1 MTSSGGERFARAVA
15 RIDAANALDPNREM
29 ADGRARPKDLLYAER
44 LTAMLARFAPDASE
58 TLKVAARC
66 QHVERWTIPRT
77 DYPLTRAGY
86 EQWRTRLRD
95 FHAERA
101 GAMLLDAGYDAATI
115 ARVGALIKKERL
127 KADAEA
133 QALEDV
139 VALVFMENYL
149 ADFVARHEG
158 YDEAKL
164 VDILRKTARKMSAR
178 GREFALTSIAPPA
191 ALLPVLRT
199 ALGSGATLPEA
210 LRTPGETPG

>member
-1 MTSSGGERFARAVA
+1 
-15 RIDAANALDPNREM
+15 
-29 ADGRARPKDLLYAER
+29 
-44 LTAMLARFAPDASE
+44 MLARFAPDASD
-58 TLKVAARC
+58 TLRLAARC

-86 EQWRTRLRD
+86 EKWRTRLRD

-101 GAMLLDAGYDAATI
+101 GAMLHEAGYDAATI
-115 ARVGALIKKERL
+115 ARVGALIRKERL

-139 VALVFMENYL
+139 VALVFMESYL
-149 ADFVARHEG
+149 DDFVARHAG

-178 GREFALTSIAPPA
+178 GREFALTSISPPA
-191 ALLPVLRT
+191 ALQPVIRK
-199 ALGSGATLPEA
+199 ALDSGARPPA
-210 LRTPGETPG
+210 ARRTRGETPG

>member
-1 MTSSGGERFARAVA
+1 MTAGGERFARAIA
-15 RIDAANALDPNREM
+15 RIDAANALDPNRED
-29 ADGRARPKDLLYAER
+29 ADGRARPKELLYAER

-86 EQWRTRLRD
+86 EKWRTRLRD

-101 GAMLLDAGYDAATI
+101 GGMLQEAGYDAATI

-127 KADAEA
+127 KADPEA

-139 VALVFMENYL
+139 VALVFVESYL
-149 ADFVARHEG
+149 DDFVAKHAG

-178 GREFALTSIAPPA
+178 GRAFALTSIAPPA

-199 ALGSGATLPEA
+199 ALGSGATPPEA
-210 LRTPGETPG
+210 RRTPGETPG